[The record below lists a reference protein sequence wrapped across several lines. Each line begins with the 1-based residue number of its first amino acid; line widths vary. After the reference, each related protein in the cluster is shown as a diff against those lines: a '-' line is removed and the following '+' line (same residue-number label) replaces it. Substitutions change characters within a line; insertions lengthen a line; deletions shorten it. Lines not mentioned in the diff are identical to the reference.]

1 MRFKRS
7 SQVAEV
13 IKREMSDIIAN
24 DIKDPRLGFVTV
36 TGVELSDDL
45 RYAKVFVSIMGEA
58 GKKDESLN
66 GLKSAKGFIR
76 REIGQRLRLRYCPDF
91 DFRVDESIAYGDRI
105 DRLLN
110 QIAEEKKTDDSQ

>member
-1 MRFKRS
+1 MHFKRS

-24 DIKDPRLGFVTV
+24 QIKDPRLGFVTV

-45 RYAKVFVSIMGEA
+45 RYAKIFVSIFGEED
-58 GKKDESLN
+58 KKRETLD
-66 GLKSAKGFIR
+66 GLHSAKGFIR
-76 REIGQRLRLRYCPDF
+76 REIGTRLRLRYCPDF
-91 DFRVDESIAYGDRI
+91 DFKIDESIAYGDKI

-110 QIAEEKKTDDSQ
+110 QIAKEDKKDDRQ